1 MRGQLSPGQALRML
15 HQCFLPPVD
24 SRQRP
29 LLELIHC
36 LGVDPALNRLANPE
50 LIHASKCI
58 RKLDLEVVPAI
69 QICL

>member
-15 HQCFLPPVD
+15 HQSFLPPVD
-24 SRQRP
+24 CRQRP
-29 LLELIHC
+29 LLIHC